1 MLVSA
6 PYPDSIR
13 EDADRLLQD
22 PAMVKVETPHDDN
35 QIEQHFY
42 EVDDARRFEA
52 AAPLLRHFRP
62 ESALVFCNTRAAC
75 AALASYLRRPGFSA
89 LARHSETDQ
98 GDRDDVDTKWAG
110 LGTCGAERGDLGWG

>member
-52 AAPLLRHFRP
+52 AAHLLRHFRP

-75 AALASYLRRPGFSA
+75 ADRKSVVEGQSVSVRVDPGGRRII
-89 LARHSETDQ
+89 
-98 GDRDDVDTKWAG
+98 TKKKKKQ
-110 LGTCGAERGDLGWG
+110 